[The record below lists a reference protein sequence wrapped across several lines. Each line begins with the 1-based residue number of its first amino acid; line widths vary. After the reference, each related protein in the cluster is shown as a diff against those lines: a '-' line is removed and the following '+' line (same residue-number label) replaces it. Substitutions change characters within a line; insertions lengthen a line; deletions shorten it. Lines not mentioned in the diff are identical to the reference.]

1 MEVLDNKDNVKMR
14 LNVLEYNLKESFDD
28 DYFKLNDNFEEPK
41 KEENAENI
49 TENQNTE
56 NKQEDNKEVKE
67 TEETSKIDEVVY
79 PMYLPVN
86 TYLSNQDKVA
96 TEDGERVI
104 MTFAGDTPFLL
115 VQENA
120 KVNNTTEFVNG
131 DPYLILDTIG
141 AVNDYSVSWIN
152 NGIEYNVVS
161 DSMDV
166 EELITVAESITT
178 VAIGK

>member
-1 MEVLDNKDNVKMR
+1 MR
-14 LNVLEYNLKESFDD
+14 LSVLEYNLNESFDD
-28 DYFKLNDNFEEPK
+28 KYFELNDDFEEPK
-41 KEENAENI
+41 KEENKEN
-49 TENQNTE
+49 TNENKDTE
-56 NKQEDNKEVKE
+56 NKQEGNTEIKENNE
-67 TEETSKIDEVVY
+67 TETSKIEDVVY

-86 TYLSNQDKVA
+86 TYLSNQDKVT

-120 KVNNTTEFVNG
+120 KINNTTEFVNG

>member
-1 MEVLDNKDNVKMR
+1 VEVLDNKDNVKMR

-28 DYFKLNDNFEEPK
+28 DYFKLNDNFKEPE
-41 KEENAENI
+41 KEDENKEAEN
-49 TENQNTE
+49 NT
-56 NKQEDNKEVKE
+56 EVKE
-67 TEETSKIDEVVY
+67 TEETSKIEEVVY

-86 TYLSNQDKVA
+86 TYLSNQDKVT